1 MDKGEANRTVERNF
15 RPFSI
20 LNIFSKIYEQIL
32 KNQLV
37 PYLDETLSLFI
48 AAYRKAY
55 GTQHVLIRMI
65 EEWKVKFDNDNIVGA
80 ILMDLSKAVDCIPH
94 DLLIAKLHAYGFDEN
109 ALVIIYSYLKRRKQS
124 VRINNTYSSFQT
136 ILSGVPQGSVL
147 GPILFNIYINDLFLF
162 INQATLHNYA
172 DDKTLAYFSETLS
185 NLIEVL
191 EEEAG
196 AALTWLKQNQMIAN
210 PEKFHALLIR
220 KNPINT
226 SGENFNIQGKM
237 IKSEEIVKLLG
248 IQLDYRLNFKQHL
261 SELCRK
267 AASQLNF
274 LKRLNHFIQFQFQ
287 FHIILKFLYIQLQM
301 TKLNTI
307 KYNMQK

>member
-1 MDKGEANRTVERNF
+1 MRKLDF
-15 RPFSI
+15 RPVSI
-20 LNIFSKIYEQIL
+20 LNIFSKIYEKIL

-65 EEWKVKFDNDNIVGA
+65 EEWRVKLDNDNIVGA
-80 ILMDLSKAVDCIPH
+80 ILMDLSKAFDCIPH
-94 DLLIAKLHAYGFDEN
+94 DLLIAKLHAYGFHEN
-109 ALVIIYSYLKRRKQS
+109 ALVPIYSYLKRRKQS

-162 INQATLHNYA
+162 INRATLHNYT
-172 DDKTLAYFSETLS
+172 DDNTLAYFSKTLS

-196 AALTWLKQNQMIAN
+196 VALTWLKHNQMIAN

-220 KNPINT
+220 KDQTNT

-237 IKSEEIVKLLG
+237 IKSEETVDLLQVSLLINEQTG
-248 IQLDYRLNFKQHL
+248 GKKKKKTVESGRERGGERDLWTTRSENEARIHL
-261 SELCRK
+261 
-267 AASQLNF
+267 
-274 LKRLNHFIQFQFQ
+274 
-287 FHIILKFLYIQLQM
+287 LKFDWLFR
-301 TKLNTI
+301 
-307 KYNMQK
+307 